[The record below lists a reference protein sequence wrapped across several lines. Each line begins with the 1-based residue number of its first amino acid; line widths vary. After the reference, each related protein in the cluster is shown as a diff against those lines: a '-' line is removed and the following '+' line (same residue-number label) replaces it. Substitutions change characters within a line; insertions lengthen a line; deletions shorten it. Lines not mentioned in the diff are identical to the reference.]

1 MLCNVSS
8 QHFTEAENSIN
19 EESFPGFLFFFFV
32 TWISSGIEQFIVSCV
47 AVLVNTVII
56 FLCLCVFPPLHI
68 KYLGVPVNQVL

>member
-19 EESFPGFLFFFFV
+19 EESLPGFFFF

-56 FLCLCVFPPLHI
+56 FLCLCVFPALHI
-68 KYLGVPVNQVL
+68 KYLGIPVNQVL